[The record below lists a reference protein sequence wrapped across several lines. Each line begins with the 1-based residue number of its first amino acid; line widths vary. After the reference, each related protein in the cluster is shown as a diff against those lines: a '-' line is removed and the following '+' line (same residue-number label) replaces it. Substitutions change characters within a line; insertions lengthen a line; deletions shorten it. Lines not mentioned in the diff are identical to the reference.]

1 MLNGNGKLGWYWKL
15 KCLSENG
22 KFLDAGETH
31 TEYNLQAENLNNK
44 LPHDTQYMWSRQQ
57 GNSEEDHSIIGH
69 RPNLYL

>member
-1 MLNGNGKLGWYWKL
+1 MLSSVGMLNGNGKLGWYWKL

-44 LPHDTQYMWSRQQ
+44 LPHDTCGAGSR
-57 GNSEEDHSIIGH
+57 GILRIG
-69 RPNLYL
+69 RS